1 MNKIQKRRETSRL
14 KQKKQIK
21 TRLNIDQKEF
31 KGNSYHPLRH
41 FCDVCVEE
49 LKKNLR

>member
-1 MNKIQKRRETSRL
+1 MQTKTNKQ
-14 KQKKQIK
+14 QQIK

-31 KGNSYHPLRH
+31 KGNRYHPLRH
-41 FCDVCVEE
+41 FYGVCVKE